1 MEWPL
6 FYNSQLKDAINKYS
20 SFSTLGLDYV
30 SWNHLKEVLNNAK
43 YCSNIANIANACI
56 NLSYWPTHFKKS
68 LSIILPK
75 PNKPLYDILKAFC
88 VMGRLNTNN
97 FIFLFFYFSDFIL
110 IFFSLFFYVSFGWWR
125 GTWYHSHMTGHMMWH
140 HRPKTWWKDLED
152 DVRAHVYNIVALSRE
167 WGEHEV
173 EAWTIGQA

>member
-110 IFFSLFFYVSFGWWR
+110 IFFSLFCYELRSLGLDKR
-125 GTWYHSHMTGHMMWH
+125 TT
-140 HRPKTWWKDLED
+140 L
-152 DVRAHVYNIVALSRE
+152 VYE
-167 WGEHEV
+167 
-173 EAWTIGQA
+173 